1 MYVLITII
9 GTLFGFVLGYMLGS
23 HVMAKEALKIVNEV
37 LSIDGEMGYDEEYWW
52 NNGDKPEEV

>member
-9 GTLFGFVLGYMLGS
+9 GTLFGFILGYMIGS
-23 HVMAKEALKIVNEV
+23 HVMAQEALGIIRET
-37 LSIDGEMGYDEEYWW
+37 LSIDDETGYDEEYWW